1 MKITK
6 SSLEKCTVIHHYERI
21 FFERD
26 AMEYPLGKRVYEQLN
41 KEGVSI
47 EFLQSPNRVNGIPG
61 NTSRESFF
69 HGKNTLVVGLRHTLK
84 FASCKP
90 SAHFQLPLVTGCEG
104 ICEYCY
110 LNTQLGKKPYT
121 RIYVNVEEILAQAH
135 ELIEQ
140 RKPEVTLFEAAATSD
155 PLPVEVYSGS
165 LAMAIRFFAGEEYG
179 RLRFVT
185 KFTDVDSLLTIDHK
199 AHTRIRFSI
208 NTQSVIQTYEH
219 RTPSLTDRLG
229 ALSKVLQHG
238 YPSGVIIAPVI
249 LTGEWQRDY
258 EKLLHE
264 LRLNIPESQEEQFE
278 FEVISHRFTTRA
290 KNTILDVFPNTA
302 LPMDESHDRKFKY
315 GQFGYGKYVYSPEK
329 LKEMKAFFE
338 HHITQ
343 LFPSANINYII

>member
-1 MKITK
+1 M
-6 SSLEKCTVIHHYERI
+6 LNHYERV

-26 AMEYPLGKRVYEQLN
+26 AMEYPLGKLIYEKLK

-47 EFLQSPNRVNGIPG
+47 EWLKSHNRVTGIPG
-61 NTSRESFF
+61 KTSRESFF
-69 HGKNTLVVGLRHTLK
+69 HGKNTLVVGLRHTFN

-121 RIYVNVEEILAQAH
+121 RIYVNIDEILAQAH
-135 ELIEQ
+135 GLIEQ

-155 PLPVEVYSGS
+155 PLPVEMYSRS
-165 LAMAIRFFAGEEYG
+165 LATAIRFFAGEEYG

-185 KFTDVDSLLTIDHK
+185 KFTNVDSLLEVHHK
-199 AHTRIRFSI
+199 EHTRIRFSI
-208 NTQSVIQTYEH
+208 NTHSIIKIYEH
-219 RTPSLTDRLG
+219 RTPSLADRLS

-249 LTGEWQRDY
+249 MTGEWERDY
-258 EKLLHE
+258 EKMLHE
-264 LRLNIPESQEEQFE
+264 LRQSIPENHDKQLE
-278 FEVISHRFTTRA
+278 FEVISHRFTSRA

-302 LPMDESHDRKFKY
+302 LPMDETHDRKFKY
-315 GQFGYGKYVYSPEK
+315 GQFGYGKYVYSPEL
-329 LKEMKAFFE
+329 LKEMKDYFK